1 MTPERRQNFARM
13 MTARHIAFIG
23 GVDAEIAIGEALR
36 RGFKGDIWAVNPKR
50 DTLAGLACFRSL
62 EDLPQAPDAVFLAI
76 PARQAVDVVHRLRE
90 LGTAGIVCYSAGF
103 KEASEEGGILEQE
116 LIEAVGDMALI
127 GPNCYGFI
135 NYLDDVALWPFAHGG
150 HAGTFGAAIITQSGM
165 FS

>member
-36 RGFKGDIWAVNPKR
+36 RGFKGDIWPVNPKR
-50 DTLAGLACFRSL
+50 DTLAGLACFHSL

-103 KEASEEGGILEQE
+103 KEASEEGGIL
-116 LIEAVGDMALI
+116 
-127 GPNCYGFI
+127 
-135 NYLDDVALWPFAHGG
+135 
-150 HAGTFGAAIITQSGM
+150 SK
-165 FS
+165 S